1 MQKNKSSK
9 NLEEA
14 NIFFEEFKDK
24 FQVVGYTLL
33 KNTSIDYYRY
43 RTNKKIDKENMLNF
57 DEWFDKY
64 VVAYKI

>member
-24 FQVVGYTLL
+24 FQVIGYTLI

-43 RTNKKIDKENMLNF
+43 RTNKKINKENMLNF

>member
-14 NIFFEEFKDK
+14 NIFFED
-24 FQVVGYTLL
+24 
-33 KNTSIDYYRY
+33 
-43 RTNKKIDKENMLNF
+43 RTNKKIDKEKMLNC
-57 DEWFDKY
+57 DEGFDKY

>member
-24 FQVVGYTLL
+24 FQVIGYTLI

-43 RTNKKIDKENMLNF
+43 RTNKKINKENMLNF

-64 VVAYKI
+64 VVSYKI

>member
-9 NLEEA
+9 NLKQA
-14 NIFFEEFKDK
+14 NIFLEEFKDK
-24 FQVVGYTLL
+24 FQVIGYSLI

-43 RTNKKIDKENMLNF
+43 RTNKKIDKETKLNF

-64 VVAYKI
+64 VTGYKI